1 MEGEEA
7 AQWGSMR
14 RARSVPRIPGL
25 PGRWLQPSRPAPRNT
40 NVRQIRLPGPGS
52 GVGFHLDR
60 YPCRP
65 ASAGALSWQHKPGRE
80 QTPAEAL
87 LPAAA
92 PARPCVRLPRRGG
105 SARAGRSTAAAL
117 SGSVMRKM

>member
-1 MEGEEA
+1 MGLHA
-7 AQWGSMR
+7 H
-14 RARSVPRIPGL
+14 SVPRIPQL

-40 NVRQIRLPGPGS
+40 NVRRIRLPGPGS

-65 ASAGALSWQHKPGRE
+65 VSAGALSWQHKPARE
-80 QTPAEAL
+80 QTPSAEAL
-87 LPAAA
+87 QP

-105 SARAGRSTAAAL
+105 SAGAGRCR
-117 SGSVMRKM
+117 SVRLRHA

>member
-1 MEGEEA
+1 MQWQGGGGTEGLH
-7 AQWGSMR
+7 
-14 RARSVPRIPGL
+14 ARSVPRIHQL

-40 NVRQIRLPGPGS
+40 NVRRIRLPGPGS

-65 ASAGALSWQHKPGRE
+65 ASAGALSWQHQPARE
-80 QTPAEAL
+80 QTPTEAL
-87 LPAAA
+87 LPLPVRVSGCLGVEAA
-92 PARPCVRLPRRGG
+92 PVPA
-105 SARAGRSTAAAL
+105 AAAL